1 MTLPLNHYA
10 SGFVV
15 KTQDELMK
23 ARDERT
29 ATMNEVLGAIRMIKF
44 MAWERKFEERVT
56 KTRTKELKYLK
67 RNYII
72 EVGCTSSQR

>member
-1 MTLPLNHYA
+1 
-10 SGFVV
+10 VV

-44 MAWERKFEERVT
+44 MAWERKFEERVN
-56 KTRTKELKYLK
+56 KTRTKELKYLR

-72 EVGCTSSQR
+72 EVSARFLFEGKHY

>member
-1 MTLPLNHYA
+1 VTLPLNHYA

-72 EVGCTSSQR
+72 EVSFASSQ